1 MSTRAHRHR
10 RTLAAWCFVLP
21 AFALYAAFMLLP
33 FAQSI
38 QYSLTSWD
46 GATDVKE
53 FVGLDNYERLLH
65 DDQMWSALS
74 HNLIWLVIGTVS
86 PILVGGLIALVLWHG
101 VRFDL
106 AFRTIFFLPFVLP
119 QVVIGIV
126 WSWIYDPLFG
136 PLNAALADVGLES
149 VTRGWLGEPA
159 TALYA
164 VLLAAIWATVGFMVM
179 VIYAG
184 LQGVN
189 LELIDQAKVDGA
201 TWLQRTRHVVIPEI
215 APVLTLVTSIALIG
229 AFSVFDIV
237 VVMTDG
243 GPGDASE
250 LLATYAYRVGFR
262 ENEVGYGAAL
272 SMVITVISIALA
284 VTFVWLRDRQERDR
298 RGL

>member
-1 MSTRAHRHR
+1 MVTRAHRHR

-21 AFALYAAFMLLP
+21 AFVVYAAFMLVP
-33 FAQSI
+33 FVETI
-38 QYSLTSWD
+38 RYSLTSWD

-53 FVGLDNYERLLH
+53 FTGLDNYARLLE

-86 PILVGGLIALVLWHG
+86 PVLVGGLIALVLWHG
-101 VRFDL
+101 VRFNL
-106 AFRTIFFLPFVLP
+106 MFRTLFFLPFVLP

-136 PLNAALADVGLES
+136 PLNSVLGHLGLDSLA
-149 VTRGWLGEPA
+149 RGWLGDPA

-179 VIYAG
+179 LIYAG
-184 LQGVN
+184 LQNVDM
-189 LELIDQAKVDGA
+189 ELLDQAKIDGA

-237 VVMTDG
+237 LVMTDG

-262 ENEVGYGAAL
+262 ENEVGYGAAV
-272 SMVITVISIALA
+272 SMVITLFSILLA
-284 VTFVWLRDRQERDR
+284 VSFVWLRERQERSR